1 MAKTFNC
8 GIGGMLVVEK
18 SIANQIVEQLCSS
31 GEEAS
36 LIGHVEK
43 QTGKIVRTSMLKV

>member
-8 GIGGMLVVEK
+8 GIGGILVVEK

-43 QTGKIVRTSMLKV
+43 QIGRSMILIGWV

>member
-8 GIGGMLVVEK
+8 GIGGILIVEK
-18 SIANQIVEQLCSS
+18 SIAGQMIEQLCNS
-31 GEEAS
+31 GEDAA

-43 QTGKIVRTSMLKV
+43 QNGKIVGELGVGN